1 MVWLKT
7 RLYRIEQAGRR
18 IDVDEYAIG
27 QYQMEFQQ
35 SIRRE
40 YGRSDGDEAVEIT
53 GVGNQI
59 VDMGKRRE
67 FHVLGSGIVAEHG
80 PQFIEIGVR
89 QFFLAGGVVEYGH
102 TAWQCDTA

>member
-1 MVWLKT
+1 MVWLK
-7 RLYRIEQAGRR
+7 YRIEQAGRR

-27 QYQMEFQQ
+27 QYQMELQQ

-80 PQFIEIGVR
+80 P
-89 QFFLAGGVVEYGH
+89 
-102 TAWQCDTA
+102 

>member
-1 MVWLKT
+1 
-7 RLYRIEQAGRR
+7 
-18 IDVDEYAIG
+18 
-27 QYQMEFQQ
+27 MELQQ

-67 FHVLGSGIVAEHG
+67 FHVLGSFIFAEHG
-80 PQFIEIGVR
+80 P
-89 QFFLAGGVVEYGH
+89 
-102 TAWQCDTA
+102 